1 MPKTHEITK
10 QYHKLKA
17 QYDLPDQSSKAC
29 QNLEYLENYSKA
41 NNDGFRKYMKQSLP
55 ILDPKDPQ
63 NKLKCRVSAAIERL
77 NKFFLSQNPNSS
89 LLFFPQGHQPDALFI
104 VKIAKLEDKYD
115 ECNIFDDFRELKNLC
130 ANTQQ
135 K

>member
-17 QYDLPDQSSKAC
+17 EYDLPDKSSKAC

-41 NNDGFRKYMKQSLP
+41 NNNGFRKYIKGSLP
-55 ILDPKDPQ
+55 ILDPKEPQ

-77 NKFFLSQNPNSS
+77 NKYFLALSS
-89 LLFFPQGHQPDALFI
+89 TSPLLFFPQGH
-104 VKIAKLEDKYD
+104 
-115 ECNIFDDFRELKNLC
+115 
-130 ANTQQ
+130 
-135 K
+135 